1 MSAVNYSGIGITI
14 GFEASSPRETLTGRS
29 SPLLLQK
36 PRIDP
41 TSCLTVQLL
50 LPTLC
55 NSPVQVASAAS
66 AGAVAHGGSDHRRA
80 MQPELQPDQ
89 RTHGPS

>member
-1 MSAVNYSGIGITI
+1 MSAVNYSGIRITI

-55 NSPVQVASAAS
+55 NSPVQVVAAA

-80 MQPELQPDQ
+80 MQPEL
-89 RTHGPS
+89 